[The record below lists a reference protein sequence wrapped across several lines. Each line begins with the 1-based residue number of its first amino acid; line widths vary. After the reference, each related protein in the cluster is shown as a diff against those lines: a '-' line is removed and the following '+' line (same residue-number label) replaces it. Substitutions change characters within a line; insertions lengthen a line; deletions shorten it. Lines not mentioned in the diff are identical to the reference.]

1 MPVLSRVQIDLF
13 MEMRLELVWD
23 TGWSNTRG
31 KSHLNYLLIIMLI
44 FSSSSMTRRSKAIIK
59 FHPNDQKQLID
70 LINKA
75 RIQIGCLSV
84 EIDEMDEKEE
94 ISTELS
100 NMRKNRNRVK
110 FREEDRLLQ
119 EQRKSRKL
127 PNKRISWS
135 KNLIEIRLVPLV
147 ITIK

>member
-1 MPVLSRVQIDLF
+1 
-13 MEMRLELVWD
+13 
-23 TGWSNTRG
+23 
-31 KSHLNYLLIIMLI
+31 
-44 FSSSSMTRRSKAIIK
+44 MTRRSKAIVK
-59 FHPNDQKQLID
+59 FYTNDQKQQID

-75 RIQIGCLSV
+75 RIQKSCTLV
-84 EIDEMDEKEE
+84 EREE

-100 NMRKNRNRVK
+100 NMRNNRQRVK
-110 FREEDRLLQ
+110 FREEDRLLE

-135 KNLIEIRLVPLV
+135 TNLIEVRLVPLV

>member
-1 MPVLSRVQIDLF
+1 MKHVFLF
-13 MEMRLELVWD
+13 KLQM
-23 TGWSNTRG
+23 
-31 KSHLNYLLIIMLI
+31 
-44 FSSSSMTRRSKAIIK
+44 FSSSMTRRTKAIVK

-75 RIQIGCLSV
+75 RIQIGCPLV
-84 EIDEMDEKEE
+84 ERERREE

-100 NMRKNRNRVK
+100 NMRNNRQRVK
-110 FREEDRLLQ
+110 FREEDRLLE
-119 EQRKSRKL
+119 EQRKRRKL

-135 KNLIEIRLVPLV
+135 TNLIEVRLVPLV